1 MSASICMN
9 GGYLVQDEQDLVH
22 RAQNGDKE
30 AFTELYEAYFGK
42 LYRYVVVRIGNR
54 AEAEDMTQQVFVKAY
69 KSISSYR
76 WRGVPFSAW
85 LFRIAHNLVVDFFRK
100 ESTRPTVPLEE
111 SLMAS
116 NDNVQQV
123 VERRLDVERVMAA
136 TRQLTAA
143 QREVISLRFAGG
155 LAIAEVARVMNK
167 NEGAVKALQHSAIAA
182 LRRVLLVGEN
192 GVKG

>member
-1 MSASICMN
+1 MSVSICMN

-30 AFTELYEAYFGK
+30 AFTELYEAYFSK

-100 ESTRPTVPLEE
+100 ESKRPTVPLEE

-155 LAIAEVARVMNK
+155 LAIAEVARVMGK

>member
-1 MSASICMN
+1 MSVSICMN

-30 AFTELYEAYFGK
+30 AFTELYETYFSK

-85 LFRIAHNLVVDFFRK
+85 LFRIAHNLIVDFFRK
-100 ESTRPTVPLEE
+100 ESKRPTVPLEE
-111 SLMAS
+111 SLVAS

-123 VERRLDVERVMAA
+123 VERRLDIERVMAA

-155 LAIAEVARVMNK
+155 LAIAEVARTMGK
-167 NEGAVKALQHSAIAA
+167 SEGAVKALQHSAIAA

-192 GVKG
+192 GVKE